1 MEITKIFS
9 DNQGSERLYTVLMS
23 GDELKLYSE
32 FKEMLKN
39 SANPLKKIDYRK
51 EDGTP
56 DRIKNGLQSALTT
69 AVWT

>member
-9 DNQGSERLYTVLMS
+9 DNERLYTVLMS

-32 FKEMLKN
+32 FKKMLKN
-39 SANPLKKIDYRK
+39 SANPFKEIDYRK

>member
-1 MEITKIFS
+1 
-9 DNQGSERLYTVLMS
+9 MS

>member
-9 DNQGSERLYTVLMS
+9 DNQGNERLYTVLMS

-39 SANPLKKIDYRK
+39 SANPLKKIDYRT

>member
-1 MEITKIFS
+1 
-9 DNQGSERLYTVLMS
+9 
-23 GDELKLYSE
+23 
-32 FKEMLKN
+32 MLKN
-39 SANPLKKIDYRK
+39 SANPFKEIDYRK

>member
-1 MEITKIFS
+1 MANIIEKTQRPTLILAHNKTLAG
-9 DNQGSERLYTVLMS
+9 Q
-23 GDELKLYSE
+23 LYSE